1 MRFPLPASRFPVWM
15 GMVAVIGAAVV
26 APAPGAAQHASAS
39 IAELLESLRV
49 ALPQEPVEAPALK
62 LHDADGRL
70 VDLAGLRGK
79 LVFLNFWATWCVPCR
94 REMPAMERL
103 HRAYRERGLAVVA
116 VNFRESGR
124 EVKAFMEPMGLT
136 FPAPLDADGAV
147 ARSFGVRALPVT
159 YLVDRDGKILW
170 KAQGRREWDSA
181 RGRAY
186 FERVLAAHAR

>member
-1 MRFPLPASRFPVWM
+1 MTFVVYRLWFV
-15 GMVAVIGAAVV
+15 VAAAIVGAAVAA
-26 APAPGAAQHASAS
+26 APAPTAAQRASAS
-39 IAELLESLRV
+39 TTELLESLRV
-49 ALPQEPVEAPALK
+49 ALPQAPVDAPPLR

-103 HRAYRERGLAVVA
+103 HRAYAERGLAVVA
-116 VNFRESGR
+116 VNVKESPR
-124 EVKAFMEPMGLT
+124 EVKAFMEQMGLT
-136 FPAPLDADGAV
+136 FSAPLDPDGAV

-170 KAQGRREWDSA
+170 KAQGRREWDA
-181 RGRAY
+181 GPGRAY
-186 FERVLAAHAR
+186 FERVLAARPQ